1 MFQSKVLHIKKLL
14 VLFILLTPCF
24 ILSQQNDSKMI
35 KILHADKLQA
45 KKELP
50 GAQILTGNTQFEHN
64 GAIMD
69 CDSAL
74 FYMDSN
80 SLYAFGN
87 IHVNQGDTISLT
99 GDSLFYSGN
108 TKKARLNGNIVF
120 KDKQLTLTTTELTY
134 NLDEGKGQYTKGAK
148 IVSTESKNTL
158 LSRIGV
164 YNTNSK
170 TFFFKDSVKLFND
183 EYTMLS
189 DTLVYHHPSEV
200 STFHGPTTIKSKE
213 NFIYCKNGWYDSKNE
228 ISTFWTDAYIQS
240 KEQILTGDSIYYN
253 RTEGIGKAFGNV
265 TINDTVNKVKV
276 FGNIAYHN
284 ELSDSSMITSD
295 AIFEQYFEKD
305 TLYLSADTLTIK
317 IDTTTL
323 KQLFR
328 GFHNVQLLKPDLQA
342 VCDSI
347 VYNEKDSI
355 MTLYSEPVIWSDA
368 NQLSA
373 DSIWLMMSGSD
384 IHSIRL
390 KNHAFI
396 ASQVDTVGFNQIKG
410 KEIKGNFK
418 DNKIKIIHVDGNGE
432 TIYLLG
438 EENKP
443 ATDINHSFC
452 SSMIIELDSNQIQT
466 IKFINSPNASMDAI
480 ISVPKEELKLKGFK
494 WMEDKRPLYRED
506 LVSPNVITE

>member
-1 MFQSKVLHIKKLL
+1 MYGAKKNNINYFVLSVFLL
-14 VLFILLTPCF
+14 VSIST
-24 ILSQQNDSKMI
+24 LSQQESTKMI
-35 KILHADKLQA
+35 RILHADKLQA

-87 IHVNQGDTISLT
+87 IFVNQGDTITLT
-99 GDSLFYSGN
+99 GDSLFYSGKTQN
-108 TKKARLNGNIVF
+108 ARLNGNIVF

-134 NLDEGKGQYTKGAK
+134 NLEEGKGQYSKGAT

-158 LSRIGV
+158 ISQIGV

-170 TFFFKDSVKLFND
+170 TFFFKDSVKLFNE
-183 EYTMLS
+183 EYVMRS
-189 DTLVYHHPSEV
+189 DTLVYHYPTEV

-228 ISTFWTDAYIQS
+228 ISTFWTDAYIES
-240 KEQILTGDSIYYN
+240 KEQTLSGDSIYYN
-253 RTEGIGKAFGNV
+253 RTEGIGKAYGNV
-265 TINDTVNKVKV
+265 MISDTSNKVKI

-284 ELSDSSMITSD
+284 ELTDSSMITSE

-317 IDTTTL
+317 IDTISQ

-328 GFHNVQLLKPDLQA
+328 GFHNVRLLKPDLQA
-342 VCDSI
+342 ACDSL
-347 VYNEKDSI
+347 VYDEKDSI
-355 MTLYSEPVIWSDA
+355 MILYTEPVIWSDE

-373 DSIWLMMSGSD
+373 DSIWLITSGSKM
-384 IHSIRL
+384 HSIRL
-390 KNHAFI
+390 KDHAFI
-396 ASQVDTVGFNQIKG
+396 ASQVDTIGFNQIKG
-410 KEIKGNFK
+410 KEIKGEFE
-418 DNKIKIIHVDGNGE
+418 DNKIKIVHVDGNGE
-432 TIYLLG
+432 AIYLLG

-443 ATDINHSFC
+443 ATDINHSYC
-452 SSMIIELDSNQIQT
+452 SSMVIELDSNQIKT
-466 IKFINSPNASMDAI
+466 IKFINSPNAEMDPI
-480 ISVPKEELKLKGFK
+480 INVPKDQLKLKGFK
-494 WMEDKRPLYRED
+494 WMEDRRPLFRED
-506 LVSPNVITE
+506 LISPTVVNE